1 LLEEA
6 LKDAPDRA
14 DIWTLSGMCHRDLA
28 EREKASADFRRAIK
42 ADPSCDRA
50 KYQLSVVSQEM
61 GHNQESV
68 ALFEWYLKTPVGQK
82 NALAWSLF
90 AVALRRVD
98 SFDDSVAN

>member
-1 LLEEA
+1 MNWQ
-6 LKDAPDRA
+6 K
-14 DIWTLSGMCHRDLA
+14 G
-28 EREKASADFRRAIK
+28 KASADFHRAIK
-42 ADPSCDRA
+42 ADPSCHRA

-82 NALAWSLF
+82 NALAWSLY

-98 SFDDSVAN
+98 SFYGPVANKHY